1 MGSSPAAGQASPAPD
16 PPAVDREALESAV
29 RDLLGA
35 LGEDVR
41 REGIVDTPKR
51 VAKAMAFA
59 VRGYGMSAVAHV
71 ESALFHEQGL
81 LDDEAALADARVRRG
96 AGAAARA
103 GEATGR
109 GGNAVA
115 EAAAAE
121 TADAFF
127 DEDRALARPGVVLI
141 RDVPFFSTD
150 ETTLLPFYGVC
161 HVGYVPSG
169 GTIVG
174 LSKVARV
181 AEVYARR
188 VQTPDGLASDIA
200 GALTRGASPRGV
212 RVVVAGSQMAPT
224 GPRPVF
230 ADAAIGCLAA
240 RRADGEEERDAREY
254 RAEFRAMLHAGV
266 GAGECPPVGLT
277 GLAGQS
283 TNSGNDG
290 ERDDDARAVVP
301 AKRRR
306 GDAGSGAG
314 AGDANTVSDDGSVD
328 ARLLCMACGWAE
340 SAGGQSGSAS
350 ARRRSDA
357 SGSGAAAERRGGDAA
372 SRASPGMPIP
382 GVPGDATGNP
392 RGLALLLRDSSSRPA
407 TPTPEEAGKTQPE
420 ASPAESA
427 GTELGSEAG
436 LVSTP
441 DVSDA
446 AVAAAE
452 RMARALGL
460 DRLMDPA
467 RCAAAAR
474 AYAAVMAASA
484 QGHAM
489 PLCAGGPGAPP
500 RSAAPGAAEASAR
513 EPPSRTG
520 EDLSAGHTRVSET
533 FFFLRDLELATLCEH
548 HLLPFHGAV
557 HVAYAADSATK
568 PLTRAEAQR
577 AVSRHG
583 RRFQVQERLTR
594 DIAQD
599 VAALTGAPGVM
610 VAVRASH
617 LCMIARGVEKPGST
631 TVTSAALGVFSRDA
645 ARRAR
650 FWETLAEKNDRAG

>member
-16 PPAVDREALESAV
+16 PPEVDREALESAV

-81 LDDEAALADARVRRG
+81 QDDEAALADARARRG

-109 GGNAVA
+109 AVDAVA

-121 TADAFF
+121 TSDDDA
-127 DEDRALARPGVVLI
+127 DRALARPGVVLI

-181 AEVYARR
+181 AEVFARR
-188 VQTPDGLASDIA
+188 VQTPDGLARDVA
-200 GALTRGASPRGV
+200 RALQQGASPRGV

-230 ADAAIGCLAA
+230 ADAAIGCLATEK
-240 RRADGEEERDAREY
+240 ADGEEERDAREY

-283 TNSGNDG
+283 AISGNEG
-290 ERDDDARAVVP
+290 ERDDVEGARRAVVP

-306 GDAGSGAG
+306 AEPSSGAG
-314 AGDANTVSDDGSVD
+314 ASDANTASDDGSVD
-328 ARLLCMACGWAE
+328 AHVVLCAACGGTE
-340 SAGGQSGSAS
+340 SAGGQSGSLS
-350 ARRRSDA
+350 TRRRSDA
-357 SGSGAAAERRGGDAA
+357 SGSGQTERRAGDAA
-372 SRASPGMPIP
+372 SRGSPGIP
-382 GVPGDATGNP
+382 THGVPGDAHP
-392 RGLALLLRDSSSRPA
+392 RGLSLLLRDSGSRPA
-407 TPTPEEAGKTQPE
+407 TPTPVEAGKTQPE
-420 ASPAESA
+420 GSPAESA
-427 GTELGSEAG
+427 ETAANVADAARDAGSVPVPVPA
-436 LVSTP
+436 P
-441 DVSDA
+441 DA

-452 RMARALGL
+452 RMTRALGL

-467 RCAAAAR
+467 RAAAAAR

-489 PLCAGGPGAPP
+489 PL
-500 RSAAPGAAEASAR
+500 RAEATESSESA
-513 EPPSRTG
+513 SASG
-520 EDLSAGHTRVSET
+520 GKDSSALST
-533 FFFLRDLELATLCEH
+533 FFERDLELATLCEH

-557 HVAYAADSATK
+557 HVAYLADAATK

-577 AVSRHG
+577 AVARHG

-594 DIAQD
+594 DIARD
-599 VAALTGAPGVM
+599 VLALTGAPGVM

-631 TVTSAALGVFSRDA
+631 TVTSAALGAFADNASR
-645 ARRAR
+645 RGR
-650 FWETLAEKNDRAG
+650 FWETLAENAR

>member
-16 PPAVDREALESAV
+16 PPEVDREALESAV

-81 LDDEAALADARVRRG
+81 QDDEAALADARARRG

-109 GGNAVA
+109 AVDAVA

-121 TADAFF
+121 TSDDDA
-127 DEDRALARPGVVLI
+127 DRALARPGVVLI

-181 AEVYARR
+181 AEVFARR
-188 VQTPDGLASDIA
+188 VQTPDGLARDVA
-200 GALTRGASPRGV
+200 RALQQGASPRGV

-230 ADAAIGCLAA
+230 ADAAIGCLATEK
-240 RRADGEEERDAREY
+240 ADGEEERDAREY

-283 TNSGNDG
+283 AISGNEG
-290 ERDDDARAVVP
+290 ERDDGDGARRAVVP

-306 GDAGSGAG
+306 AEPSSGAG
-314 AGDANTVSDDGSVD
+314 ASDANTASDDGSVD
-328 ARLLCMACGWAE
+328 AHVVLCSACGGTE
-340 SAGGQSGSAS
+340 SAGGQSGSLS
-350 ARRRSDA
+350 TRRRSDA
-357 SGSGAAAERRGGDAA
+357 SGSGRTERRAGDAA
-372 SRASPGMPIP
+372 SRGSPGIPTP
-382 GVPGDATGNP
+382 GVPGDAHP
-392 RGLALLLRDSSSRPA
+392 RGLSLLLRDSGSRPA
-407 TPTPEEAGKTQPE
+407 TPTPVEAGKTQPE
-420 ASPAESA
+420 GSPAESA
-427 GTELGSEAG
+427 ETAANVADAARDAGSVPVPVPA
-436 LVSTP
+436 P
-441 DVSDA
+441 DA

-452 RMARALGL
+452 RMTRALGL

-467 RCAAAAR
+467 RAAAAAR

-489 PLCAGGPGAPP
+489 PL
-500 RSAAPGAAEASAR
+500 RAEATESSESA
-513 EPPSRTG
+513 SASG
-520 EDLSAGHTRVSET
+520 GKDSSALST
-533 FFFLRDLELATLCEH
+533 FFERDLELATLCEH

-557 HVAYAADSATK
+557 HVAYLADAATK

-577 AVSRHG
+577 AVARHG

-594 DIAQD
+594 DIARD
-599 VAALTGAPGVM
+599 VLALTGAPGVM

-631 TVTSAALGVFSRDA
+631 TVTSAALGAFADNASR
-645 ARRAR
+645 RGR
-650 FWETLAEKNDRAG
+650 FWETLAENAR

>member
-16 PPAVDREALESAV
+16 PPEVDREALESAV

-81 LDDEAALADARVRRG
+81 QDDEAALADARARRG

-109 GGNAVA
+109 AVDAVA

-121 TADAFF
+121 TSDDDA
-127 DEDRALARPGVVLI
+127 DRALARPGVVLI

-181 AEVYARR
+181 AEVFARR
-188 VQTPDGLASDIA
+188 VQTPDGLARDVA
-200 GALTRGASPRGV
+200 RALQQGASPRGV

-230 ADAAIGCLAA
+230 ADAAIGCLATEK
-240 RRADGEEERDAREY
+240 ADGEEERDAREY

-283 TNSGNDG
+283 AISGNEG
-290 ERDDDARAVVP
+290 ERDDVEGARRAVVP

-306 GDAGSGAG
+306 AEPSSGAG
-314 AGDANTVSDDGSVD
+314 ASDANTASDDGSVD
-328 ARLLCMACGWAE
+328 AHVVLCAACGGTE
-340 SAGGQSGSAS
+340 SAGGQSGSLS
-350 ARRRSDA
+350 TRRRSDA
-357 SGSGAAAERRGGDAA
+357 SGSGQTERRAGDAA
-372 SRASPGMPIP
+372 SRGSPGIP
-382 GVPGDATGNP
+382 THGVPGDAHP
-392 RGLALLLRDSSSRPA
+392 RGLSLLLRDSGSRPA
-407 TPTPEEAGKTQPE
+407 TPTPVEAGKTQPE
-420 ASPAESA
+420 GSPAESA
-427 GTELGSEAG
+427 ETAANVADAARDAGSVPVPVPA
-436 LVSTP
+436 P
-441 DVSDA
+441 DA

-452 RMARALGL
+452 RMTRALGL

-467 RCAAAAR
+467 RAAAAAR

-489 PLCAGGPGAPP
+489 PL
-500 RSAAPGAAEASAR
+500 RAEASESTSAAS
-513 EPPSRTG
+513 PSGG
-520 EDLSAGHTRVSET
+520 EDSSALST
-533 FFFLRDLELATLCEH
+533 FFERDLELATLCEH

-557 HVAYAADSATK
+557 HVAYLADAATK

-577 AVSRHG
+577 AVARHG

-594 DIAQD
+594 DIARD
-599 VAALTGAPGVM
+599 VLALTGAPGVM

-631 TVTSAALGVFSRDA
+631 TVTSAALGAFADNASR
-645 ARRAR
+645 RGR
-650 FWETLAEKNDRAG
+650 FWETLAENAR

>member
-16 PPAVDREALESAV
+16 PPEVDREALESAV

-81 LDDEAALADARVRRG
+81 QDDEAALADARARRG

-109 GGNAVA
+109 AVDAVA

-121 TADAFF
+121 TSDDDA
-127 DEDRALARPGVVLI
+127 DRALARPGVVLI

-181 AEVYARR
+181 AEVFARR
-188 VQTPDGLASDIA
+188 VQTPDGLARDVA
-200 GALTRGASPRGV
+200 RALQQGASPRGV

-230 ADAAIGCLAA
+230 ADAAIGCLATEK
-240 RRADGEEERDAREY
+240 ADGEEERDAREY

-283 TNSGNDG
+283 AISGNEG
-290 ERDDDARAVVP
+290 ERDDGDGARRAVVP

-306 GDAGSGAG
+306 AEPSSGAG
-314 AGDANTVSDDGSVD
+314 ASDANTASDDGSVD
-328 ARLLCMACGWAE
+328 AHVVLCAACGGTE
-340 SAGGQSGSAS
+340 SAGGQSGSLS
-350 ARRRSDA
+350 TRRRSDA
-357 SGSGAAAERRGGDAA
+357 SGSGQTERRAGSAA
-372 SRASPGMPIP
+372 SRGSPGIPTP
-382 GVPGDATGNP
+382 GVPGDAHP
-392 RGLALLLRDSSSRPA
+392 RGLSLLLRDSGSRPA
-407 TPTPEEAGKTQPE
+407 TPTPVEAGKTQPE
-420 ASPAESA
+420 GSPAESA
-427 GTELGSEAG
+427 ETAANVADAARDAGSVPVPVPA
-436 LVSTP
+436 P
-441 DVSDA
+441 DA

-452 RMARALGL
+452 RMTRALGL

-467 RCAAAAR
+467 RAAAAAR

-489 PLCAGGPGAPP
+489 PL
-500 RSAAPGAAEASAR
+500 RAEAFESTESAS
-513 EPPSRTG
+513 PSGG
-520 EDLSAGHTRVSET
+520 EDSSALST
-533 FFFLRDLELATLCEH
+533 FFERDLELATLCEH

-557 HVAYAADSATK
+557 HVAYLADAATK

-577 AVSRHG
+577 AVARHG

-594 DIAQD
+594 DIARD
-599 VAALTGAPGVM
+599 VLALTGAPGVM

-631 TVTSAALGVFSRDA
+631 TVTSAALGAFADNASR
-645 ARRAR
+645 RGR
-650 FWETLAEKNDRAG
+650 FWETLAENAR

>member
-16 PPAVDREALESAV
+16 PPEVDREALESAV

-81 LDDEAALADARVRRG
+81 QDDEAALADARARRG

-109 GGNAVA
+109 AVDAVA

-121 TADAFF
+121 TSDDDA
-127 DEDRALARPGVVLI
+127 DRALARPGVVLI

-181 AEVYARR
+181 AEVFARR
-188 VQTPDGLASDIA
+188 VQTPDGLARDVA
-200 GALTRGASPRGV
+200 RALQQGASPRGV

-230 ADAAIGCLAA
+230 ADAAIGCLATEK
-240 RRADGEEERDAREY
+240 ADGEEERDAREY

-283 TNSGNDG
+283 AISGNEG
-290 ERDDDARAVVP
+290 ERDDVEGARRAVVP

-306 GDAGSGAG
+306 AEPSSGAG
-314 AGDANTVSDDGSVD
+314 ASDANTASDDGSVD
-328 ARLLCMACGWAE
+328 AHVVLCAACGGTE
-340 SAGGQSGSAS
+340 SAGGQSGSLS
-350 ARRRSDA
+350 TRRRSDA
-357 SGSGAAAERRGGDAA
+357 SGSGQTERRAGDAA
-372 SRASPGMPIP
+372 SRGSPGIP
-382 GVPGDATGNP
+382 THGVPGDAHP
-392 RGLALLLRDSSSRPA
+392 RGLSLLLRDSGSRPA
-407 TPTPEEAGKTQPE
+407 TPTPVEAGKTQPE
-420 ASPAESA
+420 GSPAESA
-427 GTELGSEAG
+427 ETAANVADAARDAGSVPVPVPA
-436 LVSTP
+436 P
-441 DVSDA
+441 DA

-452 RMARALGL
+452 RMTRALGL

-467 RCAAAAR
+467 RAAAAAR

-489 PLCAGGPGAPP
+489 PL
-500 RSAAPGAAEASAR
+500 RAEASESTSAAS
-513 EPPSRTG
+513 PSGG
-520 EDLSAGHTRVSET
+520 EDSSALST
-533 FFFLRDLELATLCEH
+533 FFERDLELATLCEH

-557 HVAYAADSATK
+557 HVAYLADAATK

-577 AVSRHG
+577 AVARHG

-594 DIAQD
+594 DIARD
-599 VAALTGAPGVM
+599 VLALTGAPGVM

-631 TVTSAALGVFSRDA
+631 TVTSAALGAFAGDASR
-645 ARRAR
+645 RGR
-650 FWETLAEKNDRAG
+650 FWETLAENAR

>member
-16 PPAVDREALESAV
+16 PPEVDREALESAV

-81 LDDEAALADARVRRG
+81 QDDEAALADARARRG

-109 GGNAVA
+109 AVDAVA

-121 TADAFF
+121 TSDDDA
-127 DEDRALARPGVVLI
+127 DRALARPGVVLI

-181 AEVYARR
+181 AEVFARR
-188 VQTPDGLASDIA
+188 VQTPDGLARDVA
-200 GALTRGASPRGV
+200 RALQQGASPRGV

-230 ADAAIGCLAA
+230 ADAAIGCLATEK
-240 RRADGEEERDAREY
+240 ADGEEERDAREY

-283 TNSGNDG
+283 AISGNEG
-290 ERDDDARAVVP
+290 ERDDVDGARRAVVP

-306 GDAGSGAG
+306 AEPSSGAG
-314 AGDANTVSDDGSVD
+314 ASDANTASDDGSVD
-328 ARLLCMACGWAE
+328 AHVVLCAACGGTE
-340 SAGGQSGSAS
+340 SAGGQSGSLS
-350 ARRRSDA
+350 TRRRSDA
-357 SGSGAAAERRGGDAA
+357 SGSGQTERRAGDAA
-372 SRASPGMPIP
+372 SRGSPGIPIP
-382 GVPGDATGNP
+382 GVPGDAHP
-392 RGLALLLRDSSSRPA
+392 RGLSLLLRDSGSRPA
-407 TPTPEEAGKTQPE
+407 TPTPVEAGKTQPE
-420 ASPAESA
+420 GSPAESA
-427 GTELGSEAG
+427 ETAANVADAARDAGSVPVPVPA
-436 LVSTP
+436 P
-441 DVSDA
+441 DA

-452 RMARALGL
+452 RMTRALGL

-467 RCAAAAR
+467 RAAAAAR

-489 PLCAGGPGAPP
+489 PL
-500 RSAAPGAAEASAR
+500 RAEASESTSAAS
-513 EPPSRTG
+513 PSGG
-520 EDLSAGHTRVSET
+520 EDSSALST
-533 FFFLRDLELATLCEH
+533 FFERDLELATLCEH

-557 HVAYAADSATK
+557 HVAYLADAATK

-577 AVSRHG
+577 AVARHG

-594 DIAQD
+594 DIARD
-599 VAALTGAPGVM
+599 VLALTGAPGVM

-631 TVTSAALGVFSRDA
+631 TVTSAALGAFADNASR
-645 ARRAR
+645 RGR
-650 FWETLAEKNDRAG
+650 FWETLAENAR

>member
-16 PPAVDREALESAV
+16 PPEVDREALESAV

-81 LDDEAALADARVRRG
+81 QDDEAALADARARRG

-109 GGNAVA
+109 AVDAVA

-121 TADAFF
+121 TSDDDA
-127 DEDRALARPGVVLI
+127 DRALARPGVVLI

-181 AEVYARR
+181 AEVFARR
-188 VQTPDGLASDIA
+188 VQTPDGLARDVA
-200 GALTRGASPRGV
+200 RALQQGASPRGV

-230 ADAAIGCLAA
+230 ADAAIGCLATEK
-240 RRADGEEERDAREY
+240 ADGEEERDAREY

-283 TNSGNDG
+283 AISGNEG
-290 ERDDDARAVVP
+290 ERDDVDGARRAVVP

-306 GDAGSGAG
+306 AEPSSGAG
-314 AGDANTVSDDGSVD
+314 ASDANTASDDGSVD
-328 ARLLCMACGWAE
+328 AHVVLCAACGGTE
-340 SAGGQSGSAS
+340 SAGGQSGSLS
-350 ARRRSDA
+350 TRRRSDA
-357 SGSGAAAERRGGDAA
+357 SGSGQTERRAGDAA
-372 SRASPGMPIP
+372 SRGSPGIPTP
-382 GVPGDATGNP
+382 GVPGDAHP
-392 RGLALLLRDSSSRPA
+392 RGLSLLLRDSGSRPA
-407 TPTPEEAGKTQPE
+407 TPTPVEAGKTQPE
-420 ASPAESA
+420 GSPAESA
-427 GTELGSEAG
+427 ETAANVADAARDAGSVPVPVPA
-436 LVSTP
+436 P
-441 DVSDA
+441 DA

-452 RMARALGL
+452 RMTRALGL

-467 RCAAAAR
+467 RAAAAAR

-489 PLCAGGPGAPP
+489 PL
-500 RSAAPGAAEASAR
+500 RAEATESSESA
-513 EPPSRTG
+513 SASG
-520 EDLSAGHTRVSET
+520 GKDSSALST
-533 FFFLRDLELATLCEH
+533 FFERDLELATLCEH

-557 HVAYAADSATK
+557 HVAYLADAATK

-577 AVSRHG
+577 AVARHG

-594 DIAQD
+594 DIARD
-599 VAALTGAPGVM
+599 VLALTGAPGVM

-631 TVTSAALGVFSRDA
+631 TVTSAALGAFADNASR
-645 ARRAR
+645 RGR
-650 FWETLAEKNDRAG
+650 FWETLAENAR

>member
-16 PPAVDREALESAV
+16 PPEVDREALESAV

-81 LDDEAALADARVRRG
+81 QDDEAELANARARRG

-109 GGNAVA
+109 AVDVVA

-121 TADAFF
+121 TSDDDA
-127 DEDRALARPGVVLI
+127 DRALARPGVVLI

-181 AEVYARR
+181 AEVFARR
-188 VQTPDGLASDIA
+188 VQTPDGLAQDVA
-200 GALTRGASPRGV
+200 RALQQGASPRGV

-230 ADAAIGCLAA
+230 ADAAIGCLATEK
-240 RRADGEEERDAREY
+240 ADGEEERDAREY

-283 TNSGNDG
+283 AISGNEG
-290 ERDDDARAVVP
+290 ERDDVDGAARAVVP

-306 GDAGSGAG
+306 AEPSSGAG
-314 AGDANTVSDDGSVD
+314 ASDANTASDDGSVD
-328 ARLLCMACGWAE
+328 AHVVLCAACGGTE
-340 SAGGQSGSAS
+340 SAGGQSGSLS
-350 ARRRSDA
+350 TRRRSDA
-357 SGSGAAAERRGGDAA
+357 SGSGQTERRARDAA
-372 SRASPGMPIP
+372 SRGSPGIPIS
-382 GVPGDATGNP
+382 GVPGDAHP
-392 RGLALLLRDSSSRPA
+392 RGLSLLLRDSGSRPA
-407 TPTPEEAGKTQPE
+407 TPTPVEAGKTQPE
-420 ASPAESA
+420 GSPTESA
-427 GTELGSEAG
+427 DTAADVADAARDAGSVPVPVPVPA
-436 LVSTP
+436 P
-441 DVSDA
+441 DA

-452 RMARALGL
+452 RMTRALGL

-467 RCAAAAR
+467 RAAAAAR

-489 PLCAGGPGAPP
+489 PL
-500 RSAAPGAAEASAR
+500 RAEASKTTESAS
-513 EPPSRTG
+513 PSG
-520 EDLSAGHTRVSET
+520 GKDSSALST
-533 FFFLRDLELATLCEH
+533 FFERDLELATLCEH

-557 HVAYAADSATK
+557 HVAYLADAATK

-577 AVSRHG
+577 AVARHG

-594 DIAQD
+594 DIARD

-631 TVTSAALGVFSRDA
+631 TVTSAALGAFADDASR
-645 ARRAR
+645 RGR
-650 FWETLAEKNDRAG
+650 FWETLAENAR

>member
-16 PPAVDREALESAV
+16 PPEVDREALESAV

-81 LDDEAALADARVRRG
+81 QDDEAALADARARRG

-109 GGNAVA
+109 AVDAVA

-121 TADAFF
+121 TSDDDA
-127 DEDRALARPGVVLI
+127 DRALARPGVVLI

-181 AEVYARR
+181 AEVFARR
-188 VQTPDGLASDIA
+188 VQTPDGLARDVA
-200 GALTRGASPRGV
+200 RALQQGASPRGV

-230 ADAAIGCLAA
+230 ADAAIGCLATEK
-240 RRADGEEERDAREY
+240 ADGEEERDAREY

-283 TNSGNDG
+283 AISGNEG
-290 ERDDDARAVVP
+290 ERDDVDGARRAVVP

-306 GDAGSGAG
+306 AEPSSGAG
-314 AGDANTVSDDGSVD
+314 ASDANTASDDGSVD
-328 ARLLCMACGWAE
+328 AHVVLCAACGGTE
-340 SAGGQSGSAS
+340 SAGGQSGSLS
-350 ARRRSDA
+350 TRRRSDA
-357 SGSGAAAERRGGDAA
+357 SGSGQTERRAGDAA
-372 SRASPGMPIP
+372 SRGSPGIPNP
-382 GVPGDATGNP
+382 GVPGDAHP
-392 RGLALLLRDSSSRPA
+392 RGLSLLLRDSGSRPA
-407 TPTPEEAGKTQPE
+407 TPTPVEAGKTQPE
-420 ASPAESA
+420 GSPAESA
-427 GTELGSEAG
+427 ETAANVADAARDAGSVPVPVPA
-436 LVSTP
+436 P
-441 DVSDA
+441 DA

-452 RMARALGL
+452 RMTRALGL

-467 RCAAAAR
+467 RAAAAAR

-484 QGHAM
+484 AGHAM
-489 PLCAGGPGAPP
+489 PLRLEAFE
-500 RSAAPGAAEASAR
+500 STESASA
-513 EPPSRTG
+513 SG
-520 EDLSAGHTRVSET
+520 GKDSSALST
-533 FFFLRDLELATLCEH
+533 FFERDLELATLCEH

-557 HVAYAADSATK
+557 HVAYLADAATK

-577 AVSRHG
+577 AVARHG

-594 DIAQD
+594 DIARD
-599 VAALTGAPGVM
+599 VLALTGAPGVM

-631 TVTSAALGVFSRDA
+631 TVTSAALGAFADNASR
-645 ARRAR
+645 RGR
-650 FWETLAEKNDRAG
+650 FWETLAENAR

>member
-16 PPAVDREALESAV
+16 PPEVDREALESAV

-81 LDDEAALADARVRRG
+81 QDDEAALADARARRG

-109 GGNAVA
+109 AVDAVA

-121 TADAFF
+121 TSDDDA
-127 DEDRALARPGVVLI
+127 DRALARPGVVLI

-181 AEVYARR
+181 AEVFARR
-188 VQTPDGLASDIA
+188 VQTPDGLARDVA
-200 GALTRGASPRGV
+200 RALQQGASPRGV

-230 ADAAIGCLAA
+230 ADAAIGCLATEK
-240 RRADGEEERDAREY
+240 ADGDEERDAREY

-283 TNSGNDG
+283 AISGNEG
-290 ERDDDARAVVP
+290 ERDDGDGARRAVVP

-306 GDAGSGAG
+306 AEPSSGAG
-314 AGDANTVSDDGSVD
+314 ASDANTASDDGSVD
-328 ARLLCMACGWAE
+328 AHVVLCAACGGTE
-340 SAGGQSGSAS
+340 SAGGQSGSLS
-350 ARRRSDA
+350 TRRRSDA
-357 SGSGAAAERRGGDAA
+357 SGSGQTERRAGDAA
-372 SRASPGMPIP
+372 SRGSPGIPTP
-382 GVPGDATGNP
+382 GVPGDAHP
-392 RGLALLLRDSSSRPA
+392 RGLSLLLRDSGSRPA
-407 TPTPEEAGKTQPE
+407 TPTPVEAGKTQPE
-420 ASPAESA
+420 GSPAESA
-427 GTELGSEAG
+427 ETAANVADAARDAGSVPVPVPA
-436 LVSTP
+436 P
-441 DVSDA
+441 DA

-452 RMARALGL
+452 RMTRALGL

-467 RCAAAAR
+467 RAAAAAR

-489 PLCAGGPGAPP
+489 PL
-500 RSAAPGAAEASAR
+500 RAEATESSESA
-513 EPPSRTG
+513 SASG
-520 EDLSAGHTRVSET
+520 GKDSSALST
-533 FFFLRDLELATLCEH
+533 FFERDLELATLCEH

-557 HVAYAADSATK
+557 HVAYLADAATK

-577 AVSRHG
+577 AVARHG

-594 DIAQD
+594 DIARD
-599 VAALTGAPGVM
+599 VLALTGAPGVM

-631 TVTSAALGVFSRDA
+631 TVTSAALGAFAGDASR
-645 ARRAR
+645 RGR
-650 FWETLAEKNDRAG
+650 FWETLAENAR

>member
-16 PPAVDREALESAV
+16 PPEVDREALESAV

-81 LDDEAALADARVRRG
+81 QDDEAALADARARRG

-109 GGNAVA
+109 AVDAVA

-121 TADAFF
+121 TSDDDA
-127 DEDRALARPGVVLI
+127 DRALARPGVVLI

-181 AEVYARR
+181 AEVFARR
-188 VQTPDGLASDIA
+188 VQTPDGLARDVA
-200 GALTRGASPRGV
+200 RALQQGASPRGV

-230 ADAAIGCLAA
+230 ADAAIGCLATEK
-240 RRADGEEERDAREY
+240 ADGEEERDAREY

-283 TNSGNDG
+283 AISGNEG
-290 ERDDDARAVVP
+290 ERDDVDGAARAVVP

-306 GDAGSGAG
+306 AEPSSGAG
-314 AGDANTVSDDGSVD
+314 ASDANTASDDGSVD
-328 ARLLCMACGWAE
+328 AHVVLCAACGGTE
-340 SAGGQSGSAS
+340 SAGGQSGSLS
-350 ARRRSDA
+350 TRRRSDA
-357 SGSGAAAERRGGDAA
+357 SGSGQTERRAGDAA
-372 SRASPGMPIP
+372 SRGSPGIP
-382 GVPGDATGNP
+382 THGVPGDAHP
-392 RGLALLLRDSSSRPA
+392 RGLSLLLRDSGSRPA
-407 TPTPEEAGKTQPE
+407 TPTPVEAGKTQPE
-420 ASPAESA
+420 GSPAESA
-427 GTELGSEAG
+427 ETAANVADAARDAGSVPVPVPA
-436 LVSTP
+436 P
-441 DVSDA
+441 DA

-452 RMARALGL
+452 RMTRALGL

-467 RCAAAAR
+467 RAAAAAR

-489 PLCAGGPGAPP
+489 PL
-500 RSAAPGAAEASAR
+500 RAEASESTSAAS
-513 EPPSRTG
+513 PSGG
-520 EDLSAGHTRVSET
+520 EDSSALST
-533 FFFLRDLELATLCEH
+533 FFERDLELATLCEH

-557 HVAYAADSATK
+557 HVAYLADAATK

-577 AVSRHG
+577 AVARHG

-594 DIAQD
+594 DIARD
-599 VAALTGAPGVM
+599 VLALTGAPGVM

-631 TVTSAALGVFSRDA
+631 TVTSAALGAFADNASR
-645 ARRAR
+645 RGR
-650 FWETLAEKNDRAG
+650 FWETLAENAR

>member
-16 PPAVDREALESAV
+16 PPEVDREALESAV

-81 LDDEAALADARVRRG
+81 QDDEAALADARARRG

-109 GGNAVA
+109 AVDAVA

-121 TADAFF
+121 TSDDDA
-127 DEDRALARPGVVLI
+127 DRALARPGVVLI

-181 AEVYARR
+181 AEVFARR
-188 VQTPDGLASDIA
+188 VQTPDGLARDVA
-200 GALTRGASPRGV
+200 RALQQGASPRGV

-230 ADAAIGCLAA
+230 ADAAIGCLATEK
-240 RRADGEEERDAREY
+240 ADGEEERDAREY

-283 TNSGNDG
+283 AISGNEG
-290 ERDDDARAVVP
+290 ERDDVDGARRAVVP

-306 GDAGSGAG
+306 AEPSSGAG
-314 AGDANTVSDDGSVD
+314 ASDANTASDDGSVD
-328 ARLLCMACGWAE
+328 AHVVLCVACGGTE
-340 SAGGQSGSAS
+340 SAGGQSGSLS
-350 ARRRSDA
+350 TRRRSDA
-357 SGSGAAAERRGGDAA
+357 SGSGQTERRAGDAA
-372 SRASPGMPIP
+372 SRGSPGIPYP
-382 GVPGDATGNP
+382 GVPGDAHP
-392 RGLALLLRDSSSRPA
+392 RGLSLLLRDSGSRPA
-407 TPTPEEAGKTQPE
+407 TPTPVEAGKTQPE
-420 ASPAESA
+420 GSPAESA
-427 GTELGSEAG
+427 ETAANVADAARADGSVA
-436 LVSTP
+436 VP
-441 DVSDA
+441 VPAPDA

-452 RMARALGL
+452 RMTRALGL

-467 RCAAAAR
+467 RAAAAAR

-484 QGHAM
+484 AGHAM
-489 PLCAGGPGAPP
+489 PLRLEAFE
-500 RSAAPGAAEASAR
+500 STESASA
-513 EPPSRTG
+513 SG
-520 EDLSAGHTRVSET
+520 GKDSSALST
-533 FFFLRDLELATLCEH
+533 FFERDLELATLCEH

-557 HVAYAADSATK
+557 HVAYLADAATK

-577 AVSRHG
+577 AVARHG

-594 DIAQD
+594 DIARD
-599 VAALTGAPGVM
+599 VLALTGAPGVM

-631 TVTSAALGVFSRDA
+631 TVTSAALGAFADNASR
-645 ARRAR
+645 RGR
-650 FWETLAEKNDRAG
+650 FWETLAENAR

>member
-16 PPAVDREALESAV
+16 PPEVDREALESAV

-81 LDDEAALADARVRRG
+81 QDDEAALADARARRG

-109 GGNAVA
+109 AVDAVA

-121 TADAFF
+121 TSDDDA
-127 DEDRALARPGVVLI
+127 DRALARPGVVLI

-181 AEVYARR
+181 AEVFARR
-188 VQTPDGLASDIA
+188 VQTPDGLARDVA
-200 GALTRGASPRGV
+200 RALQQGASPRGV

-230 ADAAIGCLAA
+230 ADAAIGCLATEK
-240 RRADGEEERDAREY
+240 ADGEEERDAREY

-283 TNSGNDG
+283 AISGNEG
-290 ERDDDARAVVP
+290 ERDDVEGARRAVVP

-306 GDAGSGAG
+306 AEPSSGAG
-314 AGDANTVSDDGSVD
+314 ASDANTASDDGSVD
-328 ARLLCMACGWAE
+328 AHVVLCAACGGTE
-340 SAGGQSGSAS
+340 SAGGQSGSLS
-350 ARRRSDA
+350 TRRRSDA
-357 SGSGAAAERRGGDAA
+357 SGSGQTERRAGDAA
-372 SRASPGMPIP
+372 SRGSPGIP
-382 GVPGDATGNP
+382 THGVPGDAHP
-392 RGLALLLRDSSSRPA
+392 RGLSLLLRDSGSRPA
-407 TPTPEEAGKTQPE
+407 TPTPVEAGKTQPE
-420 ASPAESA
+420 GSPAESA
-427 GTELGSEAG
+427 ETAANVADAARDAGSVPVPVPA
-436 LVSTP
+436 P
-441 DVSDA
+441 DA

-452 RMARALGL
+452 RMTRALGL

-467 RCAAAAR
+467 RAAAAAR

-484 QGHAM
+484 AGRAM
-489 PLCAGGPGAPP
+489 PL
-500 RSAAPGAAEASAR
+500 RAEAFESTESANA
-513 EPPSRTG
+513 SG
-520 EDLSAGHTRVSET
+520 GKDSSALST
-533 FFFLRDLELATLCEH
+533 FFERDLELATLCEH

-557 HVAYAADSATK
+557 HVAYLADAATK

-577 AVSRHG
+577 AVARHG

-594 DIAQD
+594 DIARD
-599 VAALTGAPGVM
+599 VLALTGAPGVM

-631 TVTSAALGVFSRDA
+631 TVTSAALGAFADNASR
-645 ARRAR
+645 RGR
-650 FWETLAEKNDRAG
+650 FWETLAENAR

>member
-1 MGSSPAAGQASPAPD
+1 MGSSPAAGQASPAPE
-16 PPAVDREALESAV
+16 PPTVNRDALESAV

-96 AGAAARA
+96 AVAAART
-103 GEATGR
+103 GEAPGR
-109 GGNAVA
+109 AGDAVA
-115 EAAAAE
+115 EAVAAE
-121 TADAFF
+121 TADD

-181 AEVYARR
+181 AEVFARR
-188 VQTPDGLASDIA
+188 VQTPDRLASDV
-200 GALTRGASPRGV
+200 ALALLQGASPRGV

-240 RRADGEEERDAREY
+240 RRADGEEETDAREY

-283 TNSGNDG
+283 AISGNDG
-290 ERDDDARAVVP
+290 ERDDGAAVVP

-306 GDAGSGAG
+306 GDPGSGAG
-314 AGDANTVSDDGSVD
+314 AGDANTASDDGSVD
-328 ARLLCMACGWAE
+328 ARMLCMACGWAE
-340 SAGGQSGSAS
+340 GVGGQSGSAA
-350 ARRRSDA
+350 ARRKSDA
-357 SGSGAAAERRGGDAA
+357 PGSATATERRGVDAA
-372 SRASPGMPIP
+372 SRGSPGIPIP
-382 GVPGDATGNP
+382 GVPGDAIGNP
-392 RGLALLLRDSSSRPA
+392 RGLSLLLRDSSSRPA
-407 TPTPEEAGKTQPE
+407 TPTPGEAGKIQPE

-427 GTELGSEAG
+427 GTEFVTDAG
-436 LVSTP
+436 LVSASE
-441 DVSDA
+441 VSDA

-452 RMARALGL
+452 RMTRALGL
-460 DRLMDPA
+460 DQLMGPVRA
-467 RCAAAAR
+467 AAAAR

-489 PLCAGGPGAPP
+489 PLRAGRLGTTPLAD
-500 RSAAPGAAEASAR
+500 AAEASGQ
-513 EPPSRTG
+513 PPGG
-520 EDLSAGHTRVSET
+520 EDLSAGARTTYT
-533 FFFLRDLELATLCEH
+533 FFERDLELATLCEH

-557 HVAYAADSATK
+557 HVAYAADAATK

-577 AVSRHG
+577 TVARHG

-594 DIAQD
+594 DIARD

-631 TVTSAALGVFSRDA
+631 TVTSAALGVFADDA
-645 ARRAR
+645 PRRAR
-650 FWETLAEKNDRAG
+650 FWETLAERAG

>member
-16 PPAVDREALESAV
+16 PPEVDREALESAV

-81 LDDEAALADARVRRG
+81 QDDEAALADARARRG

-109 GGNAVA
+109 AVDAVA

-121 TADAFF
+121 TSDDDA
-127 DEDRALARPGVVLI
+127 DRALARPGVVLI

-181 AEVYARR
+181 AEVFARR
-188 VQTPDGLASDIA
+188 VQTPDGLARDVA
-200 GALTRGASPRGV
+200 RALQQGASPRGV

-230 ADAAIGCLAA
+230 ADAAIGCLATEK
-240 RRADGEEERDAREY
+240 ADGEEERDAREY

-283 TNSGNDG
+283 AISGNEG
-290 ERDDDARAVVP
+290 ERDDVEGARRAVVP

-306 GDAGSGAG
+306 AEPSSGAG
-314 AGDANTVSDDGSVD
+314 ASDANTASDDGSVD
-328 ARLLCMACGWAE
+328 AHVVLCAACGGTE
-340 SAGGQSGSAS
+340 SAGGQSGSLS
-350 ARRRSDA
+350 TRRRSDA
-357 SGSGAAAERRGGDAA
+357 SGSGQTERRAGDAA
-372 SRASPGMPIP
+372 SRGSPGIPIP
-382 GVPGDATGNP
+382 GVPGDAHP
-392 RGLALLLRDSSSRPA
+392 RGLSLLLRDSGSRPA
-407 TPTPEEAGKTQPE
+407 TPTPVEAGKTQPE
-420 ASPAESA
+420 GSPAESA
-427 GTELGSEAG
+427 ETAANVADAARDAGSVPVPVPA
-436 LVSTP
+436 P
-441 DVSDA
+441 DA

-452 RMARALGL
+452 RMTRALGL

-467 RCAAAAR
+467 RAAAAAR

-489 PLCAGGPGAPP
+489 PL
-500 RSAAPGAAEASAR
+500 RAEASESTSAAS
-513 EPPSRTG
+513 PSGG
-520 EDLSAGHTRVSET
+520 EDSSALST
-533 FFFLRDLELATLCEH
+533 FFERDLELATLCEH

-557 HVAYAADSATK
+557 HVAYLADAATK

-577 AVSRHG
+577 AVARHG

-594 DIAQD
+594 DIARD
-599 VAALTGAPGVM
+599 VLALTGAPGVM

-631 TVTSAALGVFSRDA
+631 TVTSAALGAFAGDASR
-645 ARRAR
+645 RGR
-650 FWETLAEKNDRAG
+650 FWETLAENAR

>member
-16 PPAVDREALESAV
+16 PPEVDREALESAV

-81 LDDEAALADARVRRG
+81 QDDEAALADARARRG

-109 GGNAVA
+109 AVDAVA

-121 TADAFF
+121 TSDDDA
-127 DEDRALARPGVVLI
+127 DRALARPGVVLI

-181 AEVYARR
+181 AEVFARR
-188 VQTPDGLASDIA
+188 VQTPDGLARDVA
-200 GALTRGASPRGV
+200 RALQQGASPRGV

-230 ADAAIGCLAA
+230 ADAAIGCLATEK
-240 RRADGEEERDAREY
+240 ADGEEERDAREY

-283 TNSGNDG
+283 AISGNEG
-290 ERDDDARAVVP
+290 ERDDVEGARRAVVP

-306 GDAGSGAG
+306 AEPSSGAG
-314 AGDANTVSDDGSVD
+314 ASDANTASDDGSVD
-328 ARLLCMACGWAE
+328 AHVVLCAACGGTE
-340 SAGGQSGSAS
+340 SAGGQSGSLS
-350 ARRRSDA
+350 TRRRSDA
-357 SGSGAAAERRGGDAA
+357 SGSGQTERRAGDAA
-372 SRASPGMPIP
+372 SRGSPGIP
-382 GVPGDATGNP
+382 TSGVPGDAHP
-392 RGLALLLRDSSSRPA
+392 RGLSLLLRDSGSRPA
-407 TPTPEEAGKTQPE
+407 TPTPVEAGKTQPE
-420 ASPAESA
+420 GSPAESA
-427 GTELGSEAG
+427 ETAANVADAARDAGSVPVPVPA
-436 LVSTP
+436 P
-441 DVSDA
+441 DA

-452 RMARALGL
+452 RMTRALGL

-467 RCAAAAR
+467 RAAAAAR

-489 PLCAGGPGAPP
+489 PL
-500 RSAAPGAAEASAR
+500 RAEASESTSAAS
-513 EPPSRTG
+513 PSGG
-520 EDLSAGHTRVSET
+520 EDSSALST
-533 FFFLRDLELATLCEH
+533 FFERDLELATLCEH

-557 HVAYAADSATK
+557 HVAYLADAATK

-577 AVSRHG
+577 AVARHG

-594 DIAQD
+594 DIARD
-599 VAALTGAPGVM
+599 VLALTGAPGVM

-631 TVTSAALGVFSRDA
+631 TVTSAALGAFADNASR
-645 ARRAR
+645 RGR
-650 FWETLAEKNDRAG
+650 FWETLAENAR

>member
-16 PPAVDREALESAV
+16 PPEVDREALESAV

-81 LDDEAALADARVRRG
+81 QDDEAALADARARRG

-109 GGNAVA
+109 AVDAVA

-121 TADAFF
+121 TSDDDA
-127 DEDRALARPGVVLI
+127 DRALARPGVVLI

-181 AEVYARR
+181 AEVFARR
-188 VQTPDGLASDIA
+188 VQTPDGLARDVA
-200 GALTRGASPRGV
+200 RALQQGASPRGV

-230 ADAAIGCLAA
+230 ADAAIGCLATEK
-240 RRADGEEERDAREY
+240 ADGEEERDAREY

-283 TNSGNDG
+283 AISGNEG
-290 ERDDDARAVVP
+290 ERDDVDGARRAVVP

-306 GDAGSGAG
+306 AEPSSGAG
-314 AGDANTVSDDGSVD
+314 ASDANTASDDGSVD
-328 ARLLCMACGWAE
+328 AHVVLCAACGGTE
-340 SAGGQSGSAS
+340 SAGGQSGSLS
-350 ARRRSDA
+350 TRRRSDA
-357 SGSGAAAERRGGDAA
+357 SGSGQTERRAGDAA
-372 SRASPGMPIP
+372 SRGSPGIPTPGSPGMLIP
-382 GVPGDATGNP
+382 GVSLCCCGTRARGRRPPP
-392 RGLALLLRDSSSRPA
+392 RWRRERPSQRGVRRRAPKPPPTSRTRRA
-407 TPTPEEAGKTQPE
+407 TPVPSPSPSPRRTPRWP
-420 ASPAESA
+420 
-427 GTELGSEAG
+427 
-436 LVSTP
+436 
-441 DVSDA
+441 
-446 AVAAAE
+446 
-452 RMARALGL
+452 R
-460 DRLMDPA
+460 
-467 RCAAAAR
+467 
-474 AYAAVMAASA
+474 
-484 QGHAM
+484 
-489 PLCAGGPGAPP
+489 
-500 RSAAPGAAEASAR
+500 RSA
-513 EPPSRTG
+513 
-520 EDLSAGHTRVSET
+520 
-533 FFFLRDLELATLCEH
+533 
-548 HLLPFHGAV
+548 
-557 HVAYAADSATK
+557 
-568 PLTRAEAQR
+568 
-577 AVSRHG
+577 
-583 RRFQVQERLTR
+583 
-594 DIAQD
+594 
-599 VAALTGAPGVM
+599 
-610 VAVRASH
+610 
-617 LCMIARGVEKPGST
+617 
-631 TVTSAALGVFSRDA
+631 
-645 ARRAR
+645 
-650 FWETLAEKNDRAG
+650 